1 LSNNIIA
8 YYKNSFVELYPD
20 SEVFVVPIGMA
31 ADLANNI
38 RNKAINLTSDLI
50 KEANENINDTRNKF
64 N

>member
-38 RNKAINLTSDLI
+38 RNKAIYLTSDLI
-50 KEANENINDTRNKF
+50 KETNENINDTRNKF